1 MQKLTEEQIEVV
13 HHPEDCHARVLA
25 VAGSGK
31 STTLAYRIKHLI
43 ENKHCAPTNIQV
55 LMFNSLAR
63 KQFCKTLDK
72 VGLSQNLQP
81 SVNTFHSFS
90 FQVIHE
96 AIKLGYLA
104 PKTQF
109 WLSDKSEFI
118 WMSIKRIISDMEKAR
133 QILPESVD
141 PEQVLHAIG
150 LWKSSLIPPEQAGS
164 LTQPILPIVYG
175 KFETYRHSKDAIT
188 YDDFIPIAISML
200 ENHPSI
206 YNLFCSNLEHLFI
219 DEYQDTN
226 LGQQTL
232 LEMMANERTSIMIIG
247 DDDQCIYEWRGARP
261 NFIMVDFAQ
270 IFNNKPVLDYRLSR
284 SFRFGPIIAQ
294 SAANVI
300 ACNLN
305 RVDKPLIAFQ
315 VAKPGFIHIMNGGYE
330 SIKGLA
336 DQVQALTQK
345 EQVPASEIVV
355 LSRMYAQMDNLEAE
369 FLERKIPYWVEG
381 QQPFF
386 KRKEINTLLNYI
398 RFTSR
403 LNSRIDRESSDLM
416 LSIINKPT
424 RMISR
429 NVTEKLLNK
438 AFTQSL
444 TPYEM
449 LKQTTIPWCNDLSS
463 WQCSVF
469 QGFFQFL
476 QSLQLRLKDPDAS
489 EVMSWM
495 VKELDYLAY
504 FQNYYGRGENADEKS
519 HAVLH
524 FIQYVKNLKITP
536 LVLIEQLKDL
546 DTTQGESED
555 KQIRFTT
562 IFRTKGLEFDFVLL
576 PQCDEN
582 LLPYLKG
589 EQMDYFDKSCITK
602 NHVMSSAVDNERRLF
617 YVGLTRARKGVFIG
631 TGSTPSRFLQEMQIN
646 KTETVMSAIQS
657 IAAGNSEG
665 ENLLESTLQ
674 HLSLPTVIQNNLIS
688 GYLADMKLKIT
699 I

>member
-1 MQKLTEEQIEVV
+1 MPNLTKEQIEVV
-13 HHPEDCHARVLA
+13 HHPADCHARVLA

-31 STTLAYRIKHLI
+31 STTLAYRIKHII
-43 ENKHCAPTNIQV
+43 ENKHCAPTAIQV

-63 KQFCKTLDK
+63 KQFYKTLDK
-72 VGLSQNLQP
+72 VGLPQNLQP
-81 SVNTFHSFS
+81 SVHTFHSFS

-96 AIKLGYLA
+96 AIKQGYLA

-118 WMSIKRIISDMEKAR
+118 WMSIKRIISDMEKAH
-133 QILPESVD
+133 QIQPESVD

-150 LWKSSLIPPEQAGS
+150 LWKSSLIPPERAGS

-175 KFETYRHSKDAIT
+175 RFENYRIAKDALT
-188 YDDFIPIAISML
+188 YDDFIPTAISL
-200 ENHPSI
+200 FENHPSI
-206 YNLFCSNLEHLFI
+206 SNRFCNNLDHLFI
-219 DEYQDTN
+219 DEYQDVN

-232 LEMMANERTSIMIIG
+232 IEMMANERTSIMIVG

-270 IFNNKPVLDYRLSR
+270 IFNNKQVLDYRLSR

-300 ACNLN
+300 ACNFN

-330 SIKGLA
+330 AVKGLA

-345 EQVPASEIVV
+345 EQVPATEIVV

-369 FLERKIPYWVEG
+369 FLDRKIPYWVEG

-403 LNSRIDRESSDLM
+403 INCRMDRESSDLL
-416 LSIINKPT
+416 LSIINKPA

-429 NVTEKLLNK
+429 NVSEKLLNR

-444 TPYEM
+444 TPYEI
-449 LKQTTIPWCNDLSS
+449 LKQATIPLCTDLSP

-469 QGFFQFL
+469 QVFFQFL
-476 QSLQLRLKDPDAS
+476 QSLQMRLKDPDAS
-489 EVMSWM
+489 EVLSWM

-504 FQNYYGRGENADEKS
+504 FQDYYGRGENADEKS
-519 HAVLH
+519 HAILH

-536 LVLIEQLKDL
+536 LALIEQLKDL
-546 DTTQGESED
+546 DTTQGVSED
-555 KQIRFTT
+555 QQIRFTT

-589 EQMDYFDKSCITK
+589 EQMDYFDKGSVLK
-602 NHVMSSAVDNERRLF
+602 NHGMSSAVDNERRLF

-631 TGSTPSRFLQEMQIN
+631 TGATPSRFLQEMQIG

-657 IAAGNSEG
+657 MAAGNLDG
-665 ENLLESTLQ
+665 GNLLESTLQ
-674 HLSLPTVIQNNLIS
+674 NLTIPTTIQNNLIN
-688 GYLADMKLKIT
+688 GYLADMKLKLT

>member
-1 MQKLTEEQIEVV
+1 MQNLTKEQIEVV

-43 ENKHCAPTNIQV
+43 ENNHCAPTAIQV

-63 KQFCKTLDK
+63 KQFYKTLDK
-72 VGLSQNLQP
+72 VGLPQNLQP
-81 SVNTFHSFS
+81 SVHTFHSFS

-96 AIKLGYLA
+96 AIKQGYLA

-109 WLSDKSEFI
+109 WLSDKTEFI
-118 WMSIKRIISDMEKAR
+118 WMSIKRIISDMEKAH
-133 QILPESVD
+133 QIQPESVD

-150 LWKSSLIPPEQAGS
+150 LWKSSLIPPERAGS
-164 LTQPILPIVYG
+164 LTQPFLPIVYG
-175 KFETYRHSKDAIT
+175 RFENYRIAKDALT
-188 YDDFIPIAISML
+188 YDDFIPTAISLL
-200 ENHPSI
+200 ENNPSL
-206 YNLFCSNLEHLFI
+206 YNQFCNNLEHLFI
-219 DEYQDTN
+219 DEYQDVN

-232 LEMMANERTSIMIIG
+232 IEMMANERTSIMIVG

-270 IFNNKPVLDYRLSR
+270 IFNNKQVLDYRLSR

-300 ACNLN
+300 ACNFN

-330 SIKGLA
+330 AVKGLA
-336 DQVQALTQK
+336 DQVQALTQY

-386 KRKEINTLLNYI
+386 KRKEINTLLDYI

-403 LNSRIDRESSDLM
+403 INCRIDRESSDLL
-416 LSIINKPT
+416 LSIINKPV

-429 NVTEKLLNK
+429 NVTEKLLNR

-444 TPYEM
+444 TPYEL
-449 LKQTTIPWCNDLSS
+449 LKQASSPWCTELSP
-463 WQCSVF
+463 WQCNVF

-476 QSLQLRLKDPDAS
+476 NALQMRLKEPDAS
-489 EVMSWM
+489 EVLSWM

-504 FQNYYGRGENADEKS
+504 FQDYYGRGENADEKS

-536 LVLIEQLKDL
+536 LALIEQLQDL
-546 DTTQGESED
+546 DTTQGASED
-555 KQIRFTT
+555 QQIRFTT
-562 IFRTKGLEFDFVLL
+562 IYRTKGLEFDFVLL

-589 EQMDYFDKSCITK
+589 EQMDYFDKGSVSK

-631 TGSTPSRFLQEMQIN
+631 TGSTPSRFLQEMQIG
-646 KTETVMSAIQS
+646 KTETVMSAILA
-657 IAAGNSEG
+657 IAAGNPEG
-665 ENLLESTLQ
+665 DGLLERVLQ
-674 HLSLPTVIQNNLIS
+674 NQSIPTTIQSNLIN
-688 GYLADMKLKIT
+688 GYFEDLKLKLT